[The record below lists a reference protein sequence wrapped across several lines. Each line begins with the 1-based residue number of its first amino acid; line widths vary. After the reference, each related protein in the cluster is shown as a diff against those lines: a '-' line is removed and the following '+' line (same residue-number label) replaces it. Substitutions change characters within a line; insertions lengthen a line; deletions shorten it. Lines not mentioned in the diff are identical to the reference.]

1 MTTESI
7 KEAVKDYLKDYVR
20 VTYEL
25 EYPWK
30 ELHLNVAGQCASE
43 LYPRDWW
50 ERRKKELN
58 DPTGREVMERA
69 FRISVTCPY
78 TVKRLEI
85 DEHPE
90 I

>member
-1 MTTESI
+1 MTVESI

-25 EYPWK
+25 KFPEGSTVYGRCDS
-30 ELHLNVAGQCASE
+30 V
-43 LYPRDWW
+43 LYRRDWW

-58 DPTGREVMERA
+58 DPTGRKVMERG
-69 FRISVTCPY
+69 FRVSVTCPFEI
-78 TVKRLEI
+78 KRLEI